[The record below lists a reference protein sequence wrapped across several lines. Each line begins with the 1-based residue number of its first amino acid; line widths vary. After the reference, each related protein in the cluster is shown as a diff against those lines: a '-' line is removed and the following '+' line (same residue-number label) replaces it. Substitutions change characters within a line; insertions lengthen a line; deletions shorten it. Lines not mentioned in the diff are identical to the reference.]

1 MNNSRKANETKSI
14 QVFGFFTYSL
24 LQCWWFIILFK
35 FYVSN
40 LMSIF
45 LYTVNFVSISYHIV
59 NPLYQFHP
67 PHLPLPLITNS
78 VLCMYMF
85 DFLWLLC
92 LFTVCVCVFCCCSI
106 LHEWNNMV
114 FVFSIRFISLSVM
127 HSGYIHLAANGKISS
142 FFKKNLLS
150 YNWFKILISF
160 KETA

>member
-92 LFTVCVCVFCCCSI
+92 LFTVCVC
-106 LHEWNNMV
+106 
-114 FVFSIRFISLSVM
+114 FVVVLFFMSEITWYLSFP
-127 HSGYIHLAANGKISS
+127 SDLFHLV
-142 FFKKNLLS
+142 
-150 YNWFKILISF
+150 
-160 KETA
+160 